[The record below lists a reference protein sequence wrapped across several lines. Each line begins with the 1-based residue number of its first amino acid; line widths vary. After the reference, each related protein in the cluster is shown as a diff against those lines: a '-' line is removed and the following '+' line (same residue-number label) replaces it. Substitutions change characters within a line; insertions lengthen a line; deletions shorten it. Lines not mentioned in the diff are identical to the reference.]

1 MIGNYYTFDQ
11 FISSIKNNNSQFNQN
26 SNLNSNT
33 ILNNNNNNIY
43 IEEIN
48 KLKSKILIL
57 ENENKN
63 LTYNLEKIS
72 LKFNNDLELINIS
85 NDEKEKKIL
94 LLIETLSKSE
104 EIIKELKKQIDYNKT
119 NNKVNLDKIEDKDI
133 KKLIEDNKLKDNIIN
148 KLKEELEAKDNVN
161 KEIIDIKKNIV
172 SYSNKMKILYE
183 EIEKKNRIIEQL
195 KKIIKSNNN
204 ETNNNENNNNETN
217 NNENNNEDYKL
228 LYIEEQEKNISLKK
242 NVNEI
247 GIMVEKLISSKEEMK
262 KAYEASIKDLLI
274 KLEAANNNKSNDN
287 NNNLNNISNEE
298 FEEIIKQNIELKEM
312 NEFLLSKM
320 EKIPELEKRFQEL
333 FNQIKLLKEEN
344 DMLKKEGGLMGFLT
358 DKNNKELLNALI
370 QNNDDDNNE
379 ENEEE
384 DENKKNKEK
393 NQLLDSNDSLNE
405 EIKANKNKN
414 EKEKKENDRIFSL
427 FYPNNNDLQVF
438 DITKNTFSSTIPAN
452 YKSFIENFKPG
463 SLIYNTFE
471 SFFAIAG
478 ENFNDLYYYSK
489 KTNSISKILSF
500 KYNHKNGCLFY
511 DILNRMLYALGGEKN
526 EVFSLESEKI
536 DTLPDF
542 KFKERIGFWVS
553 LIKNK
558 IYIGNGFD
566 SKNKKSLNNI
576 EFIDVENLEEG
587 WKIFMEDFDV
597 NLKFS
602 GSLNIN
608 NSDILVVGGL
618 NFEEKKNENIYYLNL
633 EKKSFIET
641 EKELPNKNTCNKFEK
656 SSMFLQSFYNGIL
669 SFINIDDDGNIHMID
684 NDLKYNIITNN
695 NNDKK

>member
-161 KEIIDIKKNIV
+161 KEIIDIKKNIE

-204 ETNNNENNNNETN
+204 ETNKNENNNNENN

-287 NNNLNNISNEE
+287 NNNNLNNISNEE

-344 DMLKKEGGLMGFLT
+344 DMLKKEGGLMGLLT
-358 DKNNKELLNALI
+358 DKN
-370 QNNDDDNNE
+370 
-379 ENEEE
+379 
-384 DENKKNKEK
+384 
-393 NQLLDSNDSLNE
+393 
-405 EIKANKNKN
+405 
-414 EKEKKENDRIFSL
+414 
-427 FYPNNNDLQVF
+427 
-438 DITKNTFSSTIPAN
+438 
-452 YKSFIENFKPG
+452 
-463 SLIYNTFE
+463 
-471 SFFAIAG
+471 
-478 ENFNDLYYYSK
+478 SK
-489 KTNSISKILSF
+489 
-500 KYNHKNGCLFY
+500 
-511 DILNRMLYALGGEKN
+511 D
-526 EVFSLESEKI
+526 
-536 DTLPDF
+536 
-542 KFKERIGFWVS
+542 
-553 LIKNK
+553 
-558 IYIGNGFD
+558 
-566 SKNKKSLNNI
+566 
-576 EFIDVENLEEG
+576 
-587 WKIFMEDFDV
+587 
-597 NLKFS
+597 
-602 GSLNIN
+602 
-608 NSDILVVGGL
+608 
-618 NFEEKKNENIYYLNL
+618 
-633 EKKSFIET
+633 
-641 EKELPNKNTCNKFEK
+641 
-656 SSMFLQSFYNGIL
+656 
-669 SFINIDDDGNIHMID
+669 
-684 NDLKYNIITNN
+684 
-695 NNDKK
+695 

>member
-33 ILNNNNNNIY
+33 ILNNNNNIY

-161 KEIIDIKKNIV
+161 KEIIDIKKNIE

-384 DENKKNKEK
+384 DENKKN
-393 NQLLDSNDSLNE
+393 
-405 EIKANKNKN
+405 
-414 EKEKKENDRIFSL
+414 
-427 FYPNNNDLQVF
+427 
-438 DITKNTFSSTIPAN
+438 
-452 YKSFIENFKPG
+452 
-463 SLIYNTFE
+463 
-471 SFFAIAG
+471 
-478 ENFNDLYYYSK
+478 
-489 KTNSISKILSF
+489 
-500 KYNHKNGCLFY
+500 
-511 DILNRMLYALGGEKN
+511 
-526 EVFSLESEKI
+526 
-536 DTLPDF
+536 
-542 KFKERIGFWVS
+542 
-553 LIKNK
+553 
-558 IYIGNGFD
+558 
-566 SKNKKSLNNI
+566 
-576 EFIDVENLEEG
+576 
-587 WKIFMEDFDV
+587 
-597 NLKFS
+597 
-602 GSLNIN
+602 
-608 NSDILVVGGL
+608 
-618 NFEEKKNENIYYLNL
+618 
-633 EKKSFIET
+633 
-641 EKELPNKNTCNKFEK
+641 
-656 SSMFLQSFYNGIL
+656 
-669 SFINIDDDGNIHMID
+669 
-684 NDLKYNIITNN
+684 
-695 NNDKK
+695 